1 MADPDEPN
9 HVQIGSVLNFVV
21 FFLFVFVYGLHVL
34 IIFNCLFTGAFDYI
48 STYVLI
54 YFL

>member
-21 FFLFVFVYGLHVL
+21 FF
-34 IIFNCLFTGAFDYI
+34 CLFLFTDFMY
-48 STYVLI
+48 
-54 YFL
+54 